1 MPLHAALQP
10 LHAGL
15 RPLHSCWPGLGWVL
29 WLTGLG
35 WVDPG
40 GHVVVAL
47 VCRVGA
53 GGDWGRLAGPGVGCC
68 GGWQGWH
75 WQGLDV
81 VRGRNGKAGLAG
93 EMV

>member
-1 MPLHAALQP
+1 M
-10 LHAGL
+10 
-15 RPLHSCWPGLGWVL
+15 
-29 WLTGLG
+29 
-35 WVDPG
+35 
-40 GHVVVAL
+40 VVAL